1 MKTNVHGFRFWIFV
15 FFGVLTATFFYQTVL
30 FGKIPAPTDA
40 LVGLYH
46 PWRDLYAST
55 NPRGVPF
62 KNFLITDPV
71 RQQIPWR
78 KVGIDLWKNGHIP
91 TWNAYS
97 FAGVRLD
104 SNIQAAVY
112 YPLNIL
118 FLLLNFTAAWSVL
131 VMVQPF
137 VASVGLFFYLRAHKR
152 SLIAS
157 TFGAI
162 SWAFGGFSIAWL
174 TWGTIMQ
181 SAMWLPII
189 LLSLDNLIKPKI
201 TKRDEY
207 IWLSVGCGA
216 IFLLL
221 SGGHSQIALY
231 GLMVTTIYALWLYKH
246 GRYSRQISKILFSR
260 MMIVALVSG
269 FITMPV
275 WWPQVAT
282 LTQTVRAIGQSHPDG
297 WFLPWQNLF
306 QFFAPDFFG
315 NPATMNYWGV
325 WNYGEFVG
333 YIGIISLVFA
343 LSAMFSGSMAAFWS
357 LIFLG
362 ALFFMLPHPIT
373 SALSA
378 MKIPLLGVLQPS
390 RLMMPAVLALCIL
403 VAYGVDGWRSS
414 TRRVNVTLLYV
425 GIFMACLWV
434 GAYISPK
441 LFTVSQ
447 VDMHVAMRN
456 LIIPTGVFIVTIVV
470 LSINRFVP
478 KQRQV
483 YLLIILFGISVID
496 LFRFGWKFTPYTD
509 REYFFPKTKIIQ
521 YLQKQLRPFRV
532 VSVDDRVFP
541 PNSLSF
547 YGIESIDGYDPL
559 ALSRYENFLTANERN
574 KPDISKPTG
583 FNRIYTAKNISSA
596 LFPLFNAQYILS
608 IDTLDKPWLTLVFQE
623 GQTKVYKNSLA
634 YPRVYLADQ
643 IDVVT
648 DHDAQHILAKLFVRI
663 NQSRPAVVEAAIPV
677 LSLPLGVDESVE
689 LATYAADR
697 MIIRSRTANPRLLV
711 ILNSYDDGWH
721 ATVDNKATKLIR
733 VNYLFSG
740 LVVPAG
746 SHEVKLFH

>member
-1 MKTNVHGFRFWIFV
+1 MKTNVHRFKFWIFV
-15 FFGVLTATFFYQTVL
+15 FFGVLTAVFFYQTVFL
-30 FGKIPAPTDA
+30 GKIPAPTDS

-46 PWRDLYAST
+46 PWRDLYAAT

-91 TWNAYS
+91 TWNAYT
-97 FAGVRLD
+97 FVGARLD
-104 SNIQAAVY
+104 SNIQAAVF

-118 FLLLNFTAAWSVL
+118 FLLFNFTVAWSIL
-131 VMVQPF
+131 IIVQPY
-137 VASVGLFFYLRAHKR
+137 VASLGLFFYLRAHKR

-207 IWLSVGCGA
+207 TWVSVGCVA
-216 IFLLL
+216 IFLMM
-221 SGGHSQIALY
+221 SAGHSQIALY
-231 GLMVTTIYALWLYKH
+231 GLLVAALYALWVYTQ
-246 GRYSRQISKILFSR
+246 GRYSMQINRILLSR
-260 MMIVALVSG
+260 LMMLALLSC

-275 WWPQVAT
+275 WWPQVVT
-282 LTQTVRAIGQSHPDG
+282 LAQTVRSTPQSHPIG
-297 WFLPWQNLF
+297 WFLPWQHLF
-306 QFFAPDFFG
+306 QFVAPDFFG
-315 NPATMNYWGV
+315 NPATLNYWGV

-357 LIFLG
+357 LVLLG

-373 SALSA
+373 SALGA
-378 MKIPLLGVLQPS
+378 MKIPLLGTLQPT
-390 RLMMPAVLALCIL
+390 RLMMVAVLALCIL
-403 VAYGVDGWRSS
+403 VAHGVDLWRSS
-414 TRRVNVTLLYV
+414 TRKVHVTLLCV
-425 GIFMACLWV
+425 GIFIVCLWI
-434 GAYISPK
+434 GAYVSPK
-441 LFTVSQ
+441 LFSVSSA
-447 VDMHVAMRN
+447 DMHVATRN
-456 LIIPTGVFIVTIVV
+456 LIIPTGMFIAAV
-470 LSINRFVP
+470 LLFFINTFVP
-478 KQRQV
+478 KQKQV
-483 YLLIILFGISVID
+483 YLLVILLGISIVD

-509 REYFFPKTKIIQ
+509 SKYFFPKTKIVEF
-521 YLQKQLRPFRV
+521 LQKQSRPYRV
-532 VSVDDRVFP
+532 ASTDDRVFP

-547 YGIESIDGYDPL
+547 YDIESIDGYDPL
-559 ALSRYENFLTANERN
+559 ARSRYENFLTASERN
-574 KPDISKPTG
+574 KPDVTKPTG

-596 LFPLFNAQYILS
+596 LLPLFSAQYIIS
-608 IDTLDKPWLTLVFQE
+608 IDTLDKPWLSLVFQE
-623 GQTKVYKNSLA
+623 GQTKVYKNSQA
-634 YPRVYLADQ
+634 FPRIYLADQ

-648 DHDAQHILAKLFVRI
+648 GGDVQHILAKLFLRI
-663 NQSRPAVVEAAIPV
+663 SQSRPAVVEESIPV

-689 LATYAADR
+689 FTSYAADR
-697 MIIRSRTANPRLLV
+697 MRIESHTTNPRLLV
-711 ILNSYDDGWH
+711 VLNSYDEGWR
-721 ATVDNKATKLIR
+721 ATIDEQATKLIR
-733 VNYLFSG
+733 VNYLFFG